1 MDAYKRLR
9 PDTEIESCHCAVVK
23 ELLLV
28 DLMSDNPIHC
38 AVCRREIDP
47 ERLGL
52 TGGETDAIAD
62 WYFSASALYQLWL
75 DSGEY
80 EAYAKER
87 LLDANGQI
95 NRDGR
100 EIAIALSVHH
110 PTQFWFFH
118 DTEDD
123 EPTKC
128 PVCGDPLDTDV
139 KWGTGRCRP
148 CHIHM

>member
-9 PDTEIESCHCAVVK
+9 PDTEIESCGCNTVT

-38 AVCRREIDP
+38 AVCRREVAP
-47 ERLGL
+47 ERISL
-52 TGGETDAIAD
+52 TAAETDAIAD
-62 WYFSASALYQLWL
+62 WYRAAGALYRLWL

-87 LLDANGQI
+87 LLDPCGQI
-95 NRDGR
+95 NRRGR
-100 EIAIALSVHH
+100 ELAIAMSVHH

-118 DTEDD
+118 DTDD
-123 EPTKC
+123 GEPTRC
-128 PVCGDPLDTDV
+128 PICGGQLSTNV
-139 KWGTGRCRP
+139 KWGTGMCRP
-148 CHIHM
+148 CHIRT